1 MKKNNYLENKKN
13 AAIAIALLLLLS
25 MISLAIYVPNVK
37 AATTDVTTYPYI
49 SVTPNPAGVSQ
60 TVQITMW
67 LSMTPPQ
74 LNEVGTRDVQKWH
87 NYTVTVTAPN
97 GHTETLGPF
106 NSEAT
111 GSTYTQYTPDQIGNY
126 TFQFSFAGERKNG
139 TEAASRTYID
149 LYYKPS
155 TTRTSLT
162 VQSDP
167 ISNYPTWPLPTDYWT
182 RPIQSENRLW
192 GTIGGNWLLPR
203 YTVQSNAYAPY
214 TTAPNTAHIVWTKEL
229 TFGGIAGG
237 ETGET
242 SYFEGHVYSNHFAPP
257 VIISG
262 RLYYNDPNPPAQGFH
277 CVDLRTGED
286 IYYSNSSSNPTGGM
300 LFWMSNGGTG
310 GITCGQ
316 IVGYN
321 SINQHGTFAFLW
333 SLSNTVFTM
342 YDAFTGN
349 AIVSFTNV
357 SSSTSL
363 NSNGPVVTSDENG
376 NIIYYILDG
385 TNNWLLKW
393 NSSRALY
400 GAVDPQH
407 EYTNRGAIPKTLD
420 WTRGIQWNVT
430 VPDIPGTQVF
440 ISEGGSNGAALINDE
455 VILATNLGSQTP
467 TYDGQFTQV
476 AYSAVDGHRLWVQ
489 NRTAPIGSTNYNT
502 KGPISDGVYCMF
514 NQHTMEWT
522 AYDINTGNLKWGPTE
537 AYSNPWGMYGGDS
550 TAAAYGTL
558 YASAY
563 DGMIHAYNITNGKH
577 LWDFSTGSSGLETAY
592 GTYPFYGLA
601 GGLTVAD
608 GKLYQGSSE
617 HSSDNPL
624 WRGGGLYCVNASTGD
639 LVWKIQGY
647 YWTPVIADGYLAVAN
662 GADNRIYCFGKGQTA
677 TTVSASPETSVNGNS
692 VLITGTVLD
701 QSPGAKGTAAIAD
714 EYQTPWMEYLYMQ
727 RAMPTN
733 ATGVPVT
740 LSVVDANGNYR
751 EIGQTTSDAK
761 GFYSFNW
768 TPDIEGKYAVY
779 ASFAGSESYW
789 SSNAETAF
797 YVSAPPQATA
807 QPTPIAQSV
816 ADVYFVPAT
825 IGLLLAIIIVGI
837 ATVLALKKRP

>member
-1 MKKNNYLENKKN
+1 MRKVNYLENKKN

-25 MISLAIYVPNVK
+25 MSSLAIYLPNAN
-37 AATTDVTTYPYI
+37 AATTDVTTYPFI
-49 SVTPNPAGVSQ
+49 SVTPNPVGAGQ

-67 LSMTPPQ
+67 LSMVPPQ
-74 LNEVGTRDVQKWH
+74 LTEVGSRDVQGWH
-87 NYTVTVTAPN
+87 NFTVTVTAPN
-97 GHTETLGPF
+97 GNTETLGPF
-106 NSEAT
+106 NTEAT
-111 GSTYTQYTPDQIGNY
+111 GSTYTQYKPDQTGNY
-126 TFQFSFAGERKNG
+126 TFEFSYAGERKNG
-139 TEAASRTYID
+139 TEYASKKYID

-155 TTRTSLT
+155 TTKTSIT
-162 VQSDP
+162 VQNDS
-167 ISNYPTWPLPTDYWT
+167 ITNYPDWPLPTDYWT

-192 GTIGGNWLLPR
+192 GSIGGNWLLSR

-229 TFGGIAGG
+229 TFGGVTGG
-237 ETGET
+237 ETGDT
-242 SYFEGHVYSNHFAPP
+242 SYFEGHVYSNPFAPP
-257 VIISG
+257 VIING

-286 IYYSNSSSNPTGGM
+286 IYYSNTSSNPTGGM
-300 LFWMSNGGTG
+300 YFWLSNGGTG

-316 IVGYN
+316 IVDYD

-333 SLSNTVFTM
+333 SLSNRIFTM

-349 AIVSFTNV
+349 AIVSFNNV
-357 SSSTSL
+357 STSMSL
-363 NSNGPVVTSDENG
+363 NSNGPVVTFDKHG
-376 NIIYYILDG
+376 NVITYVLDG
-385 TNNWLLKW
+385 TNNWLLMW
-393 NSSRALY
+393 NSSKALY
-400 GAVDPQH
+400 PVDLQH
-407 EYTNRGAIPKTLD
+407 FMTNRASISATYD
-420 WTRGIQWNVT
+420 WSRGIQWNVT
-430 VPDIPGTQVF
+430 VPDLPGKQTF
-440 ISEGGSNGAALINDE
+440 ITEGGSNGAALINDE
-455 VILATNLGSQTP
+455 VIIATTADSQIP
-467 TYDGQFTQV
+467 SYDGQITHV
-476 AYSAVDGHRLWVQ
+476 AYSATDGHQLWAQ
-489 NRTAPIGSTNYNT
+489 NRTVPIGSTSYNS

-514 NQHTMEWT
+514 NQHTRQWT
-522 AYDINTGNLKWGPTE
+522 AYDIYTGNLKWGPTE

-608 GKLYQGSSE
+608 GKCYQSTSD
-617 HSSDNPL
+617 HSPDSPL
-624 WRGGGLYCVNASTGD
+624 WRGGGLYCVNATTGD
-639 LVWKIQGY
+639 FVWKIQGF
-647 YWTPVIADGYLAVAN
+647 YWTPVIADGYMAVAN

-677 TTVSASPETSVNGNS
+677 TTVSASPATSVNGNN
-692 VLITGTVLD
+692 VLISGTVLD
-701 QSPGAKGTAAIAD
+701 QSSGAKDTAAIAD

-727 RAMPTN
+727 RSMPTN
-733 ATGVPVT
+733 ATGVTVT
-740 LSVVDANGNYR
+740 LSVIDANNNYR
-751 EIGQTTSDAK
+751 EIGQTTSDAN

-768 TPDIEGKYAVY
+768 TPDIEGKYTVY

-797 YVSAPPQATA
+797 YVSAAPQATA
-807 QPTPIAQSV
+807 QPIPAPQSV

-825 IGLLLAIIIVGI
+825 IGLLLAIVLVGI
-837 ATVLALKKRP
+837 VTVLALRKRL